1 MISHRLI
8 FSKQDIRDYA
18 EVSGDFNPI
27 HLSEKD
33 AKRMGFK
40 ACLVHGMLV
49 MGRIGAVCRAQLG
62 IEAFIKDYDIRF
74 QAPVYVESPYE
85 LELEM
90 EGHELSFHLYS
101 KAGSSVIKGKTKINT
116 SRMEDHHEW

>member
-1 MISHRLI
+1 MSPTPMSSPQLI

-40 ACLVHGMLV
+40 ACVVHGMLV

-62 IEAFIKDYDIRF
+62 REEIIEDYEIRF
-74 QAPVYVESPYE
+74 QAPVYVERPYE
-85 LELEM
+85 LEIEM
-90 EGHELSFHLYS
+90 DGHELSFHLYAES
-101 KAGSSVIKGKTKINT
+101 GISVIKGKTKIKT
-116 SRMEDHHEW
+116 SR